1 MSNFAGDIQKSENM
15 KKAKPFIGIILI
27 VLGTLTLTATQ
38 LKALNGSNWL
48 LLSGLLLIITG
59 IIMHIRIIKSE

>member
-1 MSNFAGDIQKSENM
+1 MCNFAGNIQKSENM
-15 KKAKPFIGIILI
+15 KKARPFIGIILI

-48 LLSGLLLIITG
+48 LLSGLLLIVVG
-59 IIMHIRIIKSE
+59 IVMHIRIIKVE